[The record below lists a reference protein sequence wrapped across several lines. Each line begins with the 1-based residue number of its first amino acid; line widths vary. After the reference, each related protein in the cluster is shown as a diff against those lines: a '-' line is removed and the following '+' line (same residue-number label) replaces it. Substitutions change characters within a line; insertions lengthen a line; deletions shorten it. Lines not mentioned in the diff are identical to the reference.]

1 MSDLQAKISP
11 QHQEQVRMADWAFVA
26 YVIIILAIPIVLT
39 CAQIYMQNPR

>member
-1 MSDLQAKISP
+1 MSDSQVKISP
-11 QHQEQVRMADWAFVA
+11 QHKEQVGMADWAFVA